1 MQPLAFLIGQHPRRG
16 ALWAA
21 IDPQARFTKA
31 EVADR
36 RFSAYLAPFTSE
48 EAARAA
54 LGAAGAQHIEAERR
68 TQGKRRG

>member
-21 IDPQARFTKA
+21 IDPQVRFTKA

-36 RFSAYLAPFTSE
+36 RFSAYLAPFPSE
-48 EAARAA
+48 AAARAA
-54 LGAAGAQHIEAERR
+54 LAAAGAQHIEAEQR
-68 TQGKRRG
+68 RRGR